1 MLPNPRYNAITYNDI
16 TYPRC
21 ESQLVEVSLGHINIE
36 GTEGKPDSK
45 KLNEVKLVYPLHLHI
60 VPGIHMEDILESPW
74 NPWQSK
80 MRTSGGEARALI
92 TAAMAKFDE
101 EFEDKG
107 ITYTT
112 FQENLDMKLDG
123 GKMSDIFDKVETKMV
138 QATPDT
144 TTGKL
149 PTHARSSRYISSR
162 SQCPLA
168 LGDEMMASQAKT
180 PAAGTRN
187 LKPHLFTPPKRVPE
201 EDVEA
206 AKRKMRNNA
215 KQFQAMRALR
225 DEFKELG
232 TTRMVAFDLVTPPTL
247 L

>member
-1 MLPNPRYNAITYNDI
+1 
-16 TYPRC
+16 
-21 ESQLVEVSLGHINIE
+21 
-36 GTEGKPDSK
+36 
-45 KLNEVKLVYPLHLHI
+45 
-60 VPGIHMEDILESPW
+60 
-74 NPWQSK
+74 
-80 MRTSGGEARALI
+80 
-92 TAAMAKFDE
+92 
-101 EFEDKG
+101 
-107 ITYTT
+107 
-112 FQENLDMKLDG
+112 
-123 GKMSDIFDKVETKMV
+123 
-138 QATPDT
+138 
-144 TTGKL
+144 
-149 PTHARSSRYISSR
+149 
-162 SQCPLA
+162 
-168 LGDEMMASQAKT
+168 MMASQAKT